1 MAIFRLLL
9 FPFSLIYGIIVWLR
23 NKFYDW
29 NWFNSTSFKLPLIV
43 IGNLEVGG
51 VGKTPLTEY
60 IIRLL
65 KSDFKMATLSRGYGR
80 KSKGFR
86 LVEKYE
92 DAALNGDEPQQL
104 KNKFPEITV
113 AVCEDRVYGVEKLKE
128 THELIV
134 LDDAYQHRA
143 LKAGMNILLFDYHRL
158 KHFKLLLPAGNYRES
173 FTGKSRAQIIVITKC
188 PLDLSET
195 EKNKIKESFSLA
207 SYQKIFFSSLAY
219 SKQLKRINT
228 GEELALK
235 EIVAGTPILLL
246 TGIARPA
253 LLLKEVE
260 KYSSNIIHHNYPDH
274 HHFSQK
280 NMLKLVADFKK
291 CGSGGLIITTEKDA
305 VRLKSQADKELLAG
319 LPIYEWPIEV
329 VFKNDELIFKE
340 EIIKYVKAV
349 K

>member
-80 KSKGFR
+80 KTKGFR
-86 LVEKYE
+86 LVEANQ
-92 DAALNGDEPQQL
+92 DASLNGDEPQQL

-113 AVCEDRVYGVEKLKE
+113 AVCEDRVLGVEKLKE

-143 LKAGMNILLFDYHRL
+143 LKAEMNLLLFDYHRL
-158 KHFKLLLPAGNYRES
+158 KHLKLLLPAGNYRES
-173 FTGKSRAQIIVITKC
+173 FAGKSRARIIIITKC
-188 PLDLSET
+188 PIDLSEI
-195 EKNKIKESFSLA
+195 EKRNIKESFSLA

-219 SKQLKRINT
+219 SKQLRRIAT
-228 GEELALK
+228 GEGLALE
-235 EIVAGTPILLL
+235 EIATGTPILLL

-253 LLLKEVE
+253 LLRKEVE
-260 KYSSNIIHHNYPDH
+260 KYSTHIIHHNYPDH
-274 HHFSQK
+274 HHFSRK

-291 CGSGGLIITTEKDA
+291 CGKGAFIITTEKDA
-305 VRLKSQADKELLAG
+305 VRLKSQADKELLAQ

-329 VFKNDELIFKE
+329 VFKHDELTFKE
-340 EIIKYVKAV
+340 EIIRYVKAV

>member
-23 NKFYDW
+23 NKFYDC
-29 NWFNSTSFKLPLIV
+29 NWFNSTSFKLPIIV

-80 KSKGFR
+80 KTKGFR
-86 LVEKYE
+86 LVEE
-92 DAALNGDEPQQL
+92 NQDASLNGDEPQQL

-113 AVCEDRVYGVEKLKE
+113 AVCEDRVLGVEKLKE
-128 THELIV
+128 THELMV

-143 LKAGMNILLFDYHRL
+143 LKAGMNLLLFDYHRL
-158 KHFKLLLPAGNYRES
+158 KHTKLLLPAGNYREG
-173 FTGKSRAQIIVITKC
+173 FAGKSRAHIIIITKC
-188 PLDLSET
+188 PIDLSET
-195 EKNKIKESFSLA
+195 EKSNMKESFSLA

-219 SKQLKRINT
+219 SEKLKRIAT
-228 GEELALK
+228 GESLALE
-235 EIVAGTPILLL
+235 EIAVGTPILLL

-253 LLLKEVE
+253 LLRKEVE
-260 KYSSNIIHHNYPDH
+260 KYSTHIIHHNYPDH
-274 HHFSQK
+274 HHFSRK
-280 NMLKLVADFKK
+280 NMLKLVADFNK
-291 CGSGGLIITTEKDA
+291 CGAGALIITTEKDA
-305 VRLKSQADKELLAG
+305 VRLKSQADKELLAE

-329 VFKNDELIFKE
+329 VFKHDELTFKE
-340 EIIKYVKAV
+340 EIIRYVKAV

>member
-29 NWFNSTSFKLPLIV
+29 NWFKSSSFNLPIMV

-65 KSDFKMATLSRGYGR
+65 KYDFKMATLSRGYGR
-80 KSKGFR
+80 KTKGFR
-86 LVEKYE
+86 IVEEYE
-92 DAALNGDEPQQL
+92 DASLNGDEPQQL

-113 AVCEDRVYGVEKLKE
+113 AVCEDRVLGVSKLQA
-128 THELIV
+128 THELVV

-143 LKAGMNILLFDYHRL
+143 LKAGLNMLLFDYHRL

-173 FTGKSRAQIIVITKC
+173 FSGKQRANIIIITKC
-188 PLDLSET
+188 PLNLST
-195 EKNKIKESFSLA
+195 DEKERIRDSFSLA
-207 SYQKIFFSSLAY
+207 AHQKIFFSSLSY
-219 SKQLKRINT
+219 QKQLKSIN
-228 GEELALK
+228 GIGNLALE
-235 EIVAGTPILLL
+235 EIKPNTPILLL

-260 KYSSNIIHHNYPDH
+260 KYSSHIIHHNYPDH
-274 HHFSQK
+274 HHFSRK
-280 NMLKLVADFKK
+280 NMLKLVADFKS
-291 CGSGGLIITTEKDA
+291 CGEGALIITTEKDA
-305 VRLKSQADKELLAG
+305 VRLKSHADRELLAG

-329 VFKNDELIFKE
+329 VFKDDELIFKE
-340 EIIKYVKAV
+340 EIISYVKAV